1 MGDQTEEI
9 TAKHFGIAARSK
21 KEDYDILTV
30 QWDYYLPLIESIR
43 ADFVSDILVG
53 NKKAK

>member
-30 QWDYYLPLIESIR
+30 Q
-43 ADFVSDILVG
+43 
-53 NKKAK
+53 